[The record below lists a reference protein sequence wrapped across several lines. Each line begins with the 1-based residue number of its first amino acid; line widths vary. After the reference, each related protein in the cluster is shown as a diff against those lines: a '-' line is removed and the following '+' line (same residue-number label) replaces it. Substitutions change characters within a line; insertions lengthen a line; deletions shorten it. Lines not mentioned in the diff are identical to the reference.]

1 MIKPTRYL
9 AFLLPV
15 LFSLGANA
23 QGQTSGQS
31 LDQLKTVIPPSPD
44 ASSLGKFA
52 DWPVSLYT
60 GLPNI
65 DIPIYELAGRTI
77 KVPISIGYHASGIKV
92 SETASSIG
100 LGWTL
105 NAGGVITRSVVGL
118 ADDDGGNGY
127 LAMRQSYNN
136 PADMSSGTVPV
147 NQDSTYTVQV
157 GEGLAD
163 GQPDIFMLNAL
174 GRSYKLLFATDGTIL
189 TMPTSN
195 LKITCNFN
203 NNTWQVTLEDGT
215 RLNFGGNS
223 AMESVSSLYTHGTG
237 DNNGNS
243 VNSTWFLT
251 SVVSPTG
258 ETVTFTYTSQG
269 FTQRTGYSQTDYLR
283 NSLNNNPTTPGYGTG
298 YRTGLSTCG
307 CGAPSSVDGA
317 YGNTLINN
325 SVLQTTSTFALSSIE
340 TDLLRVDFFLDAAG
354 RLDLQGGHALDSIKV
369 FSKYTNAYTR
379 TFVLSN
385 SYTSA
390 VSGNTIDATAP
401 DSYARYRL
409 HLDSLTE
416 YSTDRSLSKK
426 WKFLYNPMHLPAL
439 TSFAQDHLGYYN
451 GALNNT
457 TFLPVILTPL
467 ANYCAGFG
475 PPTYLVGDR
484 SFNGNYMAA
493 ESLTEIVY
501 PTGGYT
507 VFNMEPNSYS
517 AQVDVQQ
524 PADFGDLMA
533 LGQNTPNP
541 WSNVKYDTISISQPQ
556 FITITAQALFSTD
569 IANDYGPTTNIAFL
583 SVTGIDP
590 NNGTNGGT
598 LSFNKNTGTLT
609 TTYFLKDP
617 GRYVVGFS
625 MPPISQADLTLP
637 TSYADLQASFSY
649 RRSLGMQQAAV
660 PVGGLRL
667 KSQFQYDN
675 LNSVSPAIRRYY
687 QYASP
692 LVLNPVDTANAY
704 LTQSIYEVGIPNP
717 PNGCT
722 FSLFRNSMCFQNYLV
737 RNSNTKNSLG
747 SVQGG
752 PIGYGQ
758 VTELLDSLGVQGSTV
773 YKFYNIDNDLGLTT
787 AYTFPYAPVCSTDW
801 QRGLL
806 LQKTVYN
813 ANQQPLTDETNTY
826 TFVQKPLL
834 SGFKSG
840 SPYHYGQIALQ
851 AGDFVRA
858 PAKVETQQV
867 QKTSTV
873 ETAYDP
879 ASGTSVAKSI
889 TYFYDNALNMQP
901 TRSLYF
907 GSRGDSVMQYSRT
920 ALELTDIN
928 NSIPLTATAVAAA
941 DTMVAR
947 NMVGPVLET
956 EQYRQS
962 VLAQKTLVNYRMVNN
977 VPMPDNVMVQHGA
990 NPIESRVYFR
1000 KYDAAG
1006 NMTEQAKSAD
1016 LRHDYVYDY
1025 HSTYPI
1031 AECIGGDSAV
1041 MAYSSFEADGSGGW
1055 SISNPLYT
1063 TGGGVTGTTYYNL
1076 SNGTCSHTGLNPT
1089 TTYIV
1094 SYWSSTGNSYGVSGS
1109 TTVKQGKTA
1118 PGGWVYFEH
1127 TVTGVSSVTVS
1138 GSGPVDELRLY
1149 PAGAQMTSY
1158 TYNPGIGVTS
1168 VCDVD
1173 NRVTYYFYDGLG
1185 RLKYVK
1191 DQDGNIVKTIDYH
1204 YIGQ

>member
-1 MIKPTRYL
+1 MIKIAKHL
-9 AFLLPV
+9 VFLLPV

-31 LDQLKTVIPPSPD
+31 LDQLKYVIPPSPD

-52 DWPVSLYT
+52 DWPTNLYT

-65 DIPIYELAGRTI
+65 DIPIYELAGRTV
-77 KVPISIGYHASGIKV
+77 KVPISLGYHASGIKV
-92 SETASSIG
+92 GETASSVG

-118 ADDDGGNGY
+118 PDDDGSAGY
-127 LAMRQSYNN
+127 LAMRQYYSN
-136 PADMSSGTVPV
+136 PADMSSGTTPY
-147 NQDSTYTVQV
+147 NQDSTFTVNV
-157 GEGLAD
+157 GEGTAD

-195 LKITCNFN
+195 LKITCNWS
-203 NNTWQVTLEDGT
+203 NNTWQVILEDGT
-215 RLNFGGNS
+215 QLNFGGNS
-223 AMESVSSLYTHGTG
+223 AMEFVTSLYTHATG

-251 SVVSPTG
+251 SIVSPTG
-258 ETVTFTYTSQG
+258 ETVTFNYTSQG

-283 NSLNNNPTTPGYGTG
+283 NSLNNNPTTPGYGLG
-298 YRTGLSTCG
+298 YRTGLTTCG
-307 CGAPSSVDGA
+307 CTAQQSVDGA
-317 YGNTLINN
+317 YGVTLINN

-340 TDLLRVDFFLDAAG
+340 TDLLRVDFFLDATG

-369 FSKYTNAYTR
+369 FSKYANAYLR

-390 VSGNTIDATAP
+390 ASSNTIDATAP

-416 YSTDRSLSKK
+416 YSTDLSVSKK

-439 TSFAQDHLGYYN
+439 TSFAQDHLGYFN
-451 GALNNT
+451 GAINNT
-457 TFLPVILTPL
+457 TFLPQILTPL

-484 SFNGNYMAA
+484 SFQGGFMAA
-493 ESLTEIVY
+493 ESLTEIIY

-507 VFNMEPNSYS
+507 ILNMEPNSYMS
-517 AQVDVQQ
+517 QVDVQQ
-524 PADFGDLMA
+524 NVGFGDQML
-533 LGQNTPNP
+533 LGMNSPNP
-541 WSNVKYDTISISQPQ
+541 WSNVRYDTISISQPQ
-556 FITITAQALFSTD
+556 FITINGQALFSTD

-590 NNGTNGGT
+590 NNGSNGGS
-598 LSFNKNTGTLT
+598 LSFNKNTGSLT

-617 GRYVVGFS
+617 GRYRIGFS
-625 MPPISQADLTLP
+625 MPTISQSDLTLP
-637 TSYADLQASFSY
+637 TSYADLLANFSY
-649 RRSLGMQQAAV
+649 RQSLGVQTVAV

-675 LNSVSPAIRRYY
+675 LNSAAPAIRRYY
-687 QYASP
+687 QYSSP
-692 LVLNPVDTANAY
+692 LVLNPVDTSNAY
-704 LTQSIYEVGIPNP
+704 LTQSIYEVGSPDP
-717 PNGCT
+717 PNGCS
-722 FSLFRNSMCFQNYLV
+722 FSLFRSSMCFQNYLV

-758 VTELLDSLGVQGSTV
+758 VTEMQDSLGVLGSTV
-773 YKFYNIDNDLGLTT
+773 YKFYNFDNDLGLTT
-787 AYTFPYAPVCSTDW
+787 AYTFPYAQVCSTDW

-806 LQKTVYN
+806 LEKTTYN

-826 TFVQKPLL
+826 TFVQKPILA
-834 SGFKSG
+834 GFKSG
-840 SPYHYGQIALQ
+840 SPFHYGEIALQ
-851 AGDFVRA
+851 AVDFIKV
-858 PAKVETQQV
+858 PAKAETQQV

-873 ETAYDP
+873 ETTYDP
-879 ASGTSVAKSI
+879 ASGKSVARST

-907 GSRGDSVMQYSRT
+907 GSRGDSVMQYNRT

-928 NSIPLTATAVAAA
+928 NSIPLSSTAIAAA

-947 NMVGPVLET
+947 NIVGPVLET

-962 VLAQKTLVNYRMVNN
+962 VLALKSLVNYRMVNN
-977 VPMPDNVMVQHGA
+977 VPMPDNVMVQHGS
-990 NPIESRVYFR
+990 NPIESRLFFR
-1000 KYDAAG
+1000 KYDGSG

-1016 LRHDYVYDY
+1016 LRHDYIYDY

-1031 AECIGGDSAV
+1031 AECIGGDSADL
-1041 MAYSSFEADGSGGW
+1041 AYTSFEAEGGGGW
-1055 SISNPLYT
+1055 SFT
-1063 TGGGVTGTTYYNL
+1063 TADIHWANGCITGNNYYDL
-1076 SNGTCSHTGLNPT
+1076 SYGACSHSGLNPAK
-1089 TTYIV
+1089 TYIV
-1094 SYWSSTGNSYGVSGS
+1094 SYWSYDGSYSVSGS
-1109 TTVKQGKTA
+1109 TQLVTGKTL
-1118 PGGWVYFEH
+1118 PNQWTYYEH
-1127 TVTGVSSVTVS
+1127 TVTGVSSISVS
-1138 GSGPVDELRLY
+1138 GAGPIDELRLY
-1149 PAGAQMTSY
+1149 PAGAQMTTY
-1158 TYNPGIGVTS
+1158 TYNPGIGVSST
-1168 VCDVD
+1168 CDVD
-1173 NRVTYYFYDGLG
+1173 NRITYYYYDALG
-1185 RLKYVK
+1185 RLAYLK
-1191 DQDGNIVKTIDYH
+1191 DQDGNITKTIEYH
-1204 YIGQ
+1204 YANR